1 MAATYSFLS
10 RNFRSRTPL
19 VTGLE
24 KKSFAAVFIPK
35 EKDLHFSYCTIRF
48 TARRRRRLLTSRRM
62 CRGGPVTGVLSV
74 RSSKEGEAKKRK
86 LGGGGKA
93 KDKGRGDKPRK
104 KSR

>member
-1 MAATYSFLS
+1 MQDEAA
-10 RNFRSRTPL
+10 RKQQEW
-19 VTGLE
+19 LE
-24 KKSFAAVFIPK
+24 DGA
-35 EKDLHFSYCTIRF
+35 L
-48 TARRRRRLLTSRRM
+48 ARYEIKGTEEDWEEALAG
-62 CRGGPVTGVLSV
+62 RGGPVTGVLSV